1 MVSLKAQ
8 NFVYLKLINNIMG
21 NTAGFEAFPG
31 FAGVT
36 SSIVLANLGAG
47 YGMAKS
53 GAGVAGLG

>member
-1 MVSLKAQ
+1 
-8 NFVYLKLINNIMG
+8 MG

-36 SSIVLANLGAG
+36 LSIVLSNLGAG